1 MNDLNI
7 TFEESLWEQ
16 TLAQLNRGDSL
27 SAVRFLTIMEQEE
40 EEAVMDALLD
50 LDAVGIALDPICPR
64 LAAPVRRLSVSV
76 GKKNWRSRAAIWAH
90 WRKTILCGCIWK
102 NWLLF
107 LFAVI
112 PRCWQWNALRA
123 ANVPGS
129 VC

>member
-50 LDAVGIALDPICPR
+50 LDAVGIALDVSDLPKIGGTGEAAVR
-64 LAAPVRRLSVSV
+64 LRRDEEL
-76 GKKNWRSRAAIWAH
+76 AAIWAH
-90 WRKTILCGCIWK
+90 WSRMILCGCIWK